1 MMLKCL
7 QEMMSLEYKYR
18 PYHKRV
24 ADKELLADMIHVYS
38 LAKCNV
44 LTQKIYN
51 EFGQFSSEKI
61 VYCFGSWNAA
71 LKQAGLPQSTN
82 RQYSNVEIFENLEY
96 AWLRKGQ
103 QPVRED
109 MNNKTLS
116 RISSGAYLRRFGTWT
131 NALKSFVEY
140 MDDVHDQLD
149 NHEGVGTPSAP
160 TGRRTINLRMRWK
173 VMRRDS
179 FKCCLCGAS
188 PAKDPSV
195 ELHIDH
201 IIPWSKGGETSLDNL
216 RTLCSKC
223 NLGKSDS
230 IE

>member
-1 MMLKCL
+1 M
-7 QEMMSLEYKYR
+7 EFKYR
-18 PYHKRV
+18 PYREKV
-24 ADKELLADMIHVYS
+24 ADKDLLADLVHVYS
-38 LAKCNV
+38 LANCDV

-51 EFGQFSSEKI
+51 EYGQYSSEKI
-61 VYCFGSWNAA
+61 VYCFGSWNDA

-82 RQYSNVEIFENLEY
+82 RQYSNAELFENIEY

-116 RISSGAYLRRFGTWT
+116 HISSGAYLRRFGTWT
-131 NALKSFVEY
+131 NALKSFIEY
-140 MDDVHDQLD
+140 MDDESNKHDTIK
-149 NHEGVGTPSAP
+149 NESNPMTPVES
-160 TGRRTINLRMRWK
+160 RTINLRLRWK
-173 VMRRDS
+173 VMRRDH

-201 IIPWSKGGETSLDNL
+201 IIPWAKGGETTIDNL

-223 NLGKSDS
+223 NLGKGDL

>member
-1 MMLKCL
+1 MMN
-7 QEMMSLEYKYR
+7 LEFKYR
-18 PYHKRV
+18 PYHEKV
-24 ADKELLADMIHVYS
+24 ADKELLTDLIRVYS
-38 LAKCNV
+38 LAKCDV

-82 RQYSNVEIFENLEY
+82 RQYSNAELFENLEY

-116 RISSGAYLRRFGTWT
+116 HISSGAYLRRFGTWT

-140 MDDVHDQLD
+140 MDDESDQLGD
-149 NHEGVGTPSAP
+149 SKNVVIPSTPTES
-160 TGRRTINLRMRWK
+160 RTINLRMRWK
-173 VMRRDS
+173 VMRRDN

-188 PAKDPSV
+188 PAKDPAV

-201 IIPWSKGGETSLDNL
+201 IIPWSKGGETTADNL

-223 NLGKSDS
+223 NLGKGDL